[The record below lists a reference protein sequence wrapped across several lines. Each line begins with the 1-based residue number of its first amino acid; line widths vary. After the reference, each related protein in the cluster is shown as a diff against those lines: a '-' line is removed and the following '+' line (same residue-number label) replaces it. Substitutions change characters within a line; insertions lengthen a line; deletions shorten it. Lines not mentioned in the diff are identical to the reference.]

1 MLWKPE
7 LVQGLKREQPM
18 DTSIKRVINNVI
30 KKLLSQEVYEYL
42 ELEMSRQKVLE
53 KSWMELVMKECS

>member
-1 MLWKPE
+1 
-7 LVQGLKREQPM
+7 M
-18 DTSIKRVINNVI
+18 DTSIRRVINIVI

-53 KSWMELVMKECS
+53 KSWMELVMKKCS